1 MQSLE
6 ELRERAKMVE
16 LYSTE
21 RHHNRM
27 FLLDVSDS
35 MSGKKLEC
43 AKTALD
49 LYRDVADGL
58 ILFGNKAHYISGDL
72 DNILTSGLTALLP
85 AIKLAMAYMPTKLLI
100 ITDGMPNKDGQP
112 EDVITYVSSLTGVRI
127 DLIGISRGA
136 DDDGISWDID
146 PIFIEKLASIT
157 GGRSIII
164 KDPTKLSNNV
174 KLLCAP
180 GTIQL

>member
-49 LYRDVADGL
+49 LYKSAADGL
-58 ILFGNKAHYISGDL
+58 ILFGDKAHYISGDL
-72 DNILTSGLTALLP
+72 GNILTSGLTALLP
-85 AIKLAMAYMPTKLLI
+85 AIKLAMAYMPTRLII

-112 EDVITYVSSLTGVRI
+112 EDVITYVSSLTGIRI
-127 DLIGISRGA
+127 DLIGISRG
-136 DDDGISWDID
+136 DDGASWDID
-146 PIFIEKLASIT
+146 PIFIEKLALMT

-164 KDPTKLSNNV
+164 KDPTKLSNSV